1 MKANKVQAAISL
13 SLMGILFCFNSL
25 GYTKKPLKNNA
36 GKPNMSVW
44 LETSLHKVFPQSPA
58 MNKDS
63 LTLQAARNSRIS
75 FQVAF
80 HSDMKDQTQI
90 TCNIEAGDIKSQVRY
105 VGLVPF
111 QHFNTDVR
119 KGEIEGIGYLPGMLP
134 DPLYPLTKVNATP
147 YATRSFWVTLTVPA
161 DIKPGVHNCKVK
173 LSWTEGKISK
183 ERELTVQIDLSK
195 LTIKPRHDFH
205 VTHWWRGEATS
216 IYYKTDLYSERWW
229 QLTRAQMK
237 DLIDHGND
245 VAFIQNLFEL
255 RAVFKQPCQML
266 AVNEVSPGKY
276 TFDWSKIKRFV
287 DMCRELGYTRFEWA
301 HLWLYWGVQDA
312 MHVYTK
318 KADGTYKMLWDEHL
332 KATDPVYINFLKQY
346 LPELHRFLIKERML
360 NDSYFHLSDEP
371 WSEHIENYRVAR
383 NILHELAPWMK
394 VMDALSDVRY
404 GREKLTDIPVPVI
417 SSAGDYLKENIP
429 HWVYYCTAPR
439 DEWLNRLY
447 DTPLAKIRMSGFLF
461 YRLKAQGFLHWG
473 YNFWYKLDTEQT
485 IDPFTEASGTA
496 YPGIAAGDPFV
507 VYPGP
512 DGVYD
517 SIRWEVFA
525 EALQD
530 YAILQS
536 AGIKAD
542 SPLLD
547 DIKSYRDFPK
557 SEVWVDDIMA
567 KILSK

>member
-1 MKANKVQAAISL
+1 MRIKNIAVLIISALIIYAITNNGAQAKDIH
-13 SLMGILFCFNSL
+13 
-25 GYTKKPLKNNA
+25 KPVDDSE
-36 GKPNMSVW
+36 NMHIW
-44 LETSLHKVFPQSPA
+44 LETSLNRVFPQSLA
-58 MNKDS
+58 KHNES

-80 HSDMKDQTQI
+80 HSEMKDQTQI
-90 TCNIEAGDIKSQVRY
+90 NCAVEAGDIKSQIRY

-111 QHFNTDVR
+111 QHFNTDVS
-119 KGEIEGIGYLPGMLP
+119 KEEIDGIGYLPGMLP
-134 DPLYPLTKVNATP
+134 EPLYPLTKADATP
-147 YATRSFWVTLTVPA
+147 YASRSFWITLTVPG
-161 DIKPGVHNCKVK
+161 DIQPGLHNCKVK
-173 LSWTEGKISK
+173 LWWNEGKISK
-183 ERELTVQIDLSK
+183 ERFLSVQVNVSK
-195 LTIKPRHDFH
+195 LVIQPRHDFH
-205 VTHWWRGEATS
+205 VTHWWRGEATAL
-216 IYYKTDLYSERWW
+216 YYKTEMFDERWW

-237 DLIDHGND
+237 DLIAHGND
-245 VAFIQNLFEL
+245 VAFIQNFFEL
-255 RAVFKQPCQML
+255 RAVFKKPCQML
-266 AVNEVSPGKY
+266 IVNEPKPGQY
-276 TFDWSKIKRFV
+276 TFDWSNIKRFV
-287 DMCRELGYTRFEWA
+287 DMCRELGYTKFEWA

-312 MHVYTK
+312 MHIYTK

-346 LPELHRFLIKERML
+346 LPALHTFLKKEHML

-371 WSEHIENYRVAR
+371 WSEHIENYKIAR
-383 NILHELAPWMK
+383 NILHDLAPWMK
-394 VMDALSDVRY
+394 VMDALSDIRY

-417 SSAGDYLKENIP
+417 SSAGEYLKEGIP

-439 DEWLNRLY
+439 GKWLNRFY

-485 IDPFTEASGTA
+485 IDPYTEGAATA
-496 YPGIAAGDPFV
+496 YPGIAEGDPFV

-512 DGVYD
+512 DGPYD

-536 AGIKAD
+536 AGIKPD
-542 SPLLD
+542 DPMLD
-547 DIKSYRDFPK
+547 DIKSYQDFPK
-557 SEVWVDDIMA
+557 KEAWIDQTVA
-567 KILSK
+567 RILKAN